1 MQCDLCFGGLRVSA
15 GDMEGGIN
23 ETGGGVERAEGE
35 GNQEVICLRGHGRGM
50 RGLGLLLLLS
60 GSKS

>member
-23 ETGGGVERAEGE
+23 ETGGGWWRGRKERGTK
-35 GNQEVICLRGHGRGM
+35 R
-50 RGLGLLLLLS
+50 
-60 GSKS
+60 

>member
-23 ETGGGVERAEGE
+23 ETGGGDGGE
-35 GNQEVICLRGHGRGM
+35 GGRRGEPRGNLFKGAWQGDE
-50 RGLGLLLLLS
+50 RPGAAVAA
-60 GSKS
+60 

>member
-23 ETGGGVERAEGE
+23 ETGGGMVERAEGE
-35 GNQEVICLRGHGRGM
+35 GNQEVIC
-50 RGLGLLLLLS
+50 
-60 GSKS
+60 